1 MPPTLREW
9 LAEAPF
15 ALGMSSGFF
24 AFFAHAG
31 VLEVLEQRG
40 LTPVR
45 GAGSSA
51 GALVLGLWAG
61 GMEAA
66 QIGEE
71 LSHLRRP
78 DFWDPAPGPGLLRG
92 RRFRERVGSLLRVG
106 RFEETRVPVAVSSFD
121 LLARRTRVLDR
132 GPLARGIC
140 ASCAVPFLFQPV
152 WIDGRPFLDG
162 GVADRPGLAGI
173 PPGTRLLFHHIAS
186 RSPWRRKGG
195 AAMRIPTRPEMVA
208 LVIEGL
214 PRVHPFALERGPVAR
229 DQARRAAEAAL
240 ERPVVAGRVQLVA

>member
-31 VLEVLEQRG
+31 VLEVLEEHG
-40 LTPVR
+40 LVPVR
-45 GAGSSA
+45 VAGSSA

-71 LSHLRRP
+71 LSRLRRA

-106 RFEETRVPVAVSSFD
+106 RFEEARVPVAVSSYD

-152 WIDGRPFLDG
+152 WIDGRPHLDG

-173 PPGTRLLFHHIAS
+173 PTGTRLLFHHIAS
-186 RSPWRRKGG
+186 RSPWRRRGG
-195 AAMRIPTRPEMVA
+195 AAMRIPERSKMTT

-214 PRVHPFALERGPVAR
+214 PRVHPFALERGVRAR
-229 DQARRAAEAAL
+229 ALARRAAEAAL
-240 ERPVVAGRVQLVA
+240 DRPVVGGRVQLVA